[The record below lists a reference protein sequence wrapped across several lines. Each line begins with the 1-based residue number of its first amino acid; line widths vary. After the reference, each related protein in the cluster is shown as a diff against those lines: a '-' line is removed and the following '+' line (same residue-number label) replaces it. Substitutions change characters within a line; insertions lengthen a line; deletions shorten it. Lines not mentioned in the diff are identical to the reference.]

1 MILFLQW
8 EENWKKKKSNQCLVF
23 SLNKIMSL
31 EINYKKA
38 CEFVFPLLENTDSLL
53 CYHNIRHTRDDVL
66 PGVENLA
73 KLENIN
79 GNDFYLLLTAALF
92 HDVGYLKTNFE
103 HEAEGINLAEE
114 KLPEFGFLKNQIEIV
129 SGIIMATKMPQNPK
143 NILEQIM
150 CDADLGSLG
159 RKDCFILGLKVR
171 EELNNFNKN
180 ISLKTW
186 FEIQLKLLETHSY
199 FTKSAR
205 KLLDNGKLENI
216 KELKNLLEG

>member
-1 MILFLQW
+1 
-8 EENWKKKKSNQCLVF
+8 
-23 SLNKIMSL
+23 MSL

-38 CEFVFPLLENTDSLL
+38 CEYVFPLLENIDSKL
-53 CYHNIRHTRDDVL
+53 CYHNILHTRDDVL
-66 PGVENLA
+66 VGVENLA
-73 KLENIN
+73 KSENVK
-79 GNDFYLLLTAALF
+79 GNDLFLLLTAGLF

-103 HEAEGINLAEE
+103 HETAGVNLAEE
-114 KLPEFGFLKNQIEIV
+114 KLPEFGFLKSQIGIV

-143 NILEQIM
+143 TILEQIM

-171 EELNNFNKN
+171 EELNNFDKN

-199 FTKSAR
+199 FTKTAN
-205 KLLDNGKLENI
+205 KLFNDGKLENI
-216 KELKNLLEG
+216 IELKSLLKV